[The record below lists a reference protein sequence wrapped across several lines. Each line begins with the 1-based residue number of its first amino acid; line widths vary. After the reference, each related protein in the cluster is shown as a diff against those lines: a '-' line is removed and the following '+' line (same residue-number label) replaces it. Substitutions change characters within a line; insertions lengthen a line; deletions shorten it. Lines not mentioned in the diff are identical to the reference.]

1 MISTARCVHQR
12 ISSLGKNKLLFL
24 LTGWVISKRLSYFIN
39 IKLLFITQVGWFTCN
54 GAAVN
59 RTTLCTL
66 QNNSETAWMAQEHDM
81 L

>member
-1 MISTARCVHQR
+1 MISMARCVHQR
-12 ISSLGKNKLLFL
+12 ISFLGKIKLLFL
-24 LTGWVISKRLSYFIN
+24 LTGRAISERLSYFIN
-39 IKLLFITQVGWFTCN
+39 IKLLFITQVGWFTSD

-59 RTTLCTL
+59 RTTLRTL

>member
-12 ISSLGKNKLLFL
+12 ISFLGKIKLLFL
-24 LTGWVISKRLSYFIN
+24 LTGRAISERLSYFIN
-39 IKLLFITQVGWFTCN
+39 IKLLFITQVGWFTSD

-59 RTTLCTL
+59 RTTLRTL